1 MWVPWAPGALPKSA
15 LIGPKVKAKMMPR
28 PPTMPPPGFMS
39 ASLPT
44 SPPGN
49 WSEPAPAPV
58 LVPPPPKFGSTATG
72 APVPDPDAPPAAP
85 APAEVRPNPAKVQ
98 PKLEDNT
105 VGVSTPVPDTE
116 AAAPI
121 GGASSGASSS
131 GPAVGSEPVTPVRPK
146 FGNNTVGTRVPETPK
161 PTGLYVPPTP
171 PRLRP
176 SYVPAY
182 APLLPMLP
190 NPRGWY
196 EQAMGWAAATTVPPE
211 GWHGKAPLPVR
222 GWHKHAMSQRC
233 AQAMGWARATT
244 VPPEGWHGKA
254 PLAVRR
260 APQTP
265 TPQMPPAASPAVGG
279 EVSPGVWVGRVPM
292 TPMTPRPLKKLEE
305 KQSEG
310 GNDC

>member
-1 MWVPWAPGALPKSA
+1 MVGRAAAVRLTA
-15 LIGPKVKAKMMPR
+15 AR
-28 PPTMPPPGFMS
+28 D
-39 ASLPT
+39 
-44 SPPGN
+44 
-49 WSEPAPAPV
+49 E
-58 LVPPPPKFGSTATG
+58 PPPPKSGNAATG

-85 APAEVRPNPAKVQ
+85 APAEVRPKPAEVQ

-211 GWHGKAPLPVR
+211 GWHGKAPL
-222 GWHKHAMSQRC
+222 
-233 AQAMGWARATT
+233 
-244 VPPEGWHGKA
+244 
-254 PLAVRR
+254 AVRR

-305 KQSEG
+305 KQPEG